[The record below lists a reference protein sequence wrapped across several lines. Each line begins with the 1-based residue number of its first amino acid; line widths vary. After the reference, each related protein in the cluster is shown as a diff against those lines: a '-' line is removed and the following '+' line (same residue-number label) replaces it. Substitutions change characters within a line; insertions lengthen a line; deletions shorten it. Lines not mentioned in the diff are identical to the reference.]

1 MLNITARIVD
11 SVSKIKRDD
20 WDAVFKDAPEGY
32 PFYELLESSCLR
44 EFSFHYLIL
53 SEGDGIVFI
62 APLFIA
68 DFNLDIA
75 AGKFIA
81 GGIQLLRRIFPRLL
95 VVKTLFCG
103 SPFGENGVAGVR
115 DSFEHKNELIAELV
129 KGIEGF
135 CQEKKI
141 PLILFK
147 DFLPKET
154 LFLDALLPYR
164 FFKVKSFPCAVTQL
178 GCFSSFDDYLSSL
191 GSATRK
197 NLRREIKKAY
207 STAEISVKAVDCVGE
222 IIEDIYRLYLNTY
235 GAGMTKFE
243 KLTPQFFLNAGK
255 EMPGQAKFFLYYVNG
270 RLAAFNLCFVYPD
283 LFIDKF
289 IGFDYDISQQVHLY
303 YLSWCYNVEWCLK
316 HKISSYQTGQT
327 DYGAK
332 LKLGAKLIPLYAYL
346 RHNSRAINAILALL
360 AKFLNPEKSDALL
373 KDKL

>member
-1 MLNITARIVD
+1 MQNITARIVD

-20 WDAVFKDAPEGY
+20 WEAVFKDMPEGY
-32 PFYELLESSCLR
+32 PFYELLESSCLQ

-53 SEGDGIVFI
+53 YEGDSVVLI

-75 AGKFIA
+75 AGNFIK
-81 GGIQLLRRIFPRLL
+81 GSIQLLRKIFPRLL
-95 VVKTLFCG
+95 IIRTLFCG
-103 SPFGENGVAGVR
+103 SPFGEHGIVGIR
-115 DSFEHKNELIAELV
+115 DSFEHKNSLIAELL

-135 CQEKKI
+135 CEEKEI

-154 LFLDALLPYR
+154 LFLDALVPCG
-164 FFKVKSFPCAVTQL
+164 FFKVKSFPCAVTEL
-178 GCFSSFDDYLSSL
+178 RRFSSFDDYLASL

-207 STAEISVKAVDCVGE
+207 SGAEITVQTVSRIDDMIG
-222 IIEDIYRLYLNTY
+222 DIYRLYLNTY

-243 KLTPQFFLNAGK
+243 KLTREFFLGAGRK
-255 EMPGQAKFFLYYVNG
+255 MAAHAQFFLYYVNG
-270 RLAAFNLCFVYPD
+270 KLSAFNLCFVYPD

-289 IGFDYDISQQVHLY
+289 IGFDYDISKQVHLY

-316 HKISSYQTGQT
+316 RNIGFYQTGQT

-332 LKLGAKLIPLYAYL
+332 VKLGAKLILLYAYL
-346 RHNSRAINAILALL
+346 RHRNCAVNAIFALL
-360 AKFLNPEKSDALL
+360 AKFLKPENFDAQIKHNL
-373 KDKL
+373 